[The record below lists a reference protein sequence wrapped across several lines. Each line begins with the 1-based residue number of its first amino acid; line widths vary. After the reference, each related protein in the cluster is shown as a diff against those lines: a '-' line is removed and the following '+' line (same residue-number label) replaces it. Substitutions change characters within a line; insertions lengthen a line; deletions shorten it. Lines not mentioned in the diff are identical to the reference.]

1 MAGAGALGDIDRFKA
16 MIPNFSIENPLSNR
30 RSRLTYYGV
39 RDLRQKRQI
48 GIPLVV
54 NTIRRGQLE
63 TLFEQEPSQFMQ

>member
-1 MAGAGALGDIDRFKA
+1 

-63 TLFEQEPSQFMQ
+63 TLFEQEPSEFMQ